1 MLDSPGLF
9 NTEYQKRSMTLLSSI
24 LSATRGW
31 QEMGGPAKVWRKNF
45 AGPPEIRELENAP
58 VVFL

>member
-1 MLDSPGLF
+1 
-9 NTEYQKRSMTLLSSI
+9 MTLLSSI
-24 LSATRGW
+24 LSSTRGW

-45 AGPPEIRELENAP
+45 AGPPGIRELENAP